1 MMKILIVD
9 DSKTIRTIIEQFV
22 VEWGHCAIPCE
33 SGAQAID
40 NVRNNAVDLIIM
52 DVEMPGMN
60 GFETTRRIR
69 ALPQIDWFPI
79 IFLTAKLDNE
89 SYIRAIDSGGD
100 AYLVKPINSVHLRMM
115 ITSMERIYTMRARL
129 QQMQRELQLANQE
142 LEWLSLHDG
151 LTGLANRRFFDQMLE
166 KEYRCA
172 KRDHIPLSLILCDVD
187 YFKRYNDSY
196 GHAEGDHCLCRV
208 AQAIQT
214 ALQRPGDLACR
225 YGGEEFAVI
234 LPQTDLAG
242 VQILAEKIRAAVYAL
257 NLPHRGSEVAH
268 CVTLSLGAA
277 TYTGQYATPDALVK
291 AADDALYRAKVQGR
305 NRYLIA

>member
-1 MMKILIVD
+1 MKILIVD
-9 DSKTIRTIIEQFV
+9 DSKTIRAIIEQCV
-22 VEWGHCAIPCE
+22 VEWGHCAIQCE
-33 SGAQAID
+33 SGTQAVEY
-40 NVRNNAVDLIIM
+40 VRSNTIDLIIM
-52 DVEMPGMN
+52 DVEMPGMD

-79 IFLTAKLDNE
+79 IFLSAKLDNE

-100 AYLVKPINSVHLRMM
+100 AYLVKPINPVHLRMM
-115 ITSMERIYTMRARL
+115 ITSMERIYTMRVQL

-142 LEWLSLHDG
+142 LERLSLHDG

-166 KEYRCA
+166 KEYRRA

-196 GHAEGDHCLCRV
+196 GHAAGDHCLCRV

-225 YGGEEFAVI
+225 YGGEEFTVI
-234 LPQTDLAG
+234 LPQTGLSG
-242 VQILAEKIRAAVYAL
+242 VQVLAEKIRAAVWAL
-257 NLPHRGSEVAH
+257 NLPHRVSEVAH

-291 AADDALYRAKVQGR
+291 AADDALYRAKAQGR